1 MSDAEDKSRRPGTER
16 EIPLAEVRHP
26 ESTYDRSD
34 LSPRGIVYFLIS
46 LAITVLVIHLI
57 SWGMVRYLSGSRATP
72 APRNAAVI
80 TPAAQAGTKG
90 NPALLFPAP
99 RLQPDPVGD
108 LDKFRAA
115 TEEQLNT
122 SGAGRIPIEQAIET
136 VAKDGL
142 PVRPQPV
149 LPPRARFGSGDG
161 TPAGAGGGT
170 EPKGNQ

>member
-1 MSDAEDKSRRPGTER
+1 MNDAENKSRRPETEQ

-26 ESTYDRSD
+26 ETMYDRSD
-34 LSPRGIVYFLIS
+34 LSARGIVYFMIS

-57 SWGMVRYLSGSRATP
+57 SWGMVRYFAGSRVTP
-72 APRNAAVI
+72 AARNAAVI
-80 TPAAQAGTKG
+80 TPSSQASRNGD
-90 NPALLFPAP
+90 PALLFPAP
-99 RLQPDPVGD
+99 QLQADPVAD
-108 LDKFRAA
+108 LNKFRAA

-122 SGAGRIPIEQAIET
+122 SGPGHIPLEQAIEA
-136 VAKDGL
+136 VAKNGL
-142 PVRPQPV
+142 PVRPQPA

>member
-1 MSDAEDKSRRPGTER
+1 M
-16 EIPLAEVRHP
+16 
-26 ESTYDRSD
+26 YDRSD
-34 LSPRGIVYFLIS
+34 LSARGIVYFMIS

-57 SWGMVRYLSGSRATP
+57 SLGMARYFAGTQAAA

-80 TPAAQAGTKG
+80 TPSSQAGAKG

-99 RLQPDPVGD
+99 RLQPDEVAD
-108 LDKFRAA
+108 LNKFRAT

-122 SGAGRIPIEQAIET
+122 TGTGHIPIEQAIEA
-136 VAKDGL
+136 VAKNGL

-149 LPPRARFGSGDG
+149 LPPHARFGSGDG
-161 TPAGAGGGT
+161 TLAGAGGGT

>member
-1 MSDAEDKSRRPGTER
+1 MSEAEDKT
-16 EIPLAEVRHP
+16 
-26 ESTYDRSD
+26 TMYDRSD
-34 LSPRGIVYFLIS
+34 LSARGIVYFMIS

-57 SWGMVRYLSGSRATP
+57 SWGMARHFAASGVAP
-72 APRNAAVI
+72 APRNAAVV
-80 TPAAQAGTKG
+80 TPSQVKANG

-99 RLQPDPVGD
+99 QLQPDEYAD

-115 TEEQLNT
+115 TEEQLNAA
-122 SGAGRIPIEQAIET
+122 GAGRIPIEQAMEA
-136 VAKDGL
+136 VAKNGL
-142 PVRPQPV
+142 PVRPQPE